1 VRSYRHAPIAE
12 VLTPPAYPLD
22 FALLGAIFALLALA
36 AASARPRKYLAA
48 FLVARDM
55 CGRSEKLSN
64 VTLEIGD
71 PLRRW
76 GSTARAETLDCAAL
90 TR

>member
-22 FALLGAIFALLALA
+22 FALLALA

>member
-1 VRSYRHAPIAE
+1 
-12 VLTPPAYPLD
+12 
-22 FALLGAIFALLALA
+22 
-36 AASARPRKYLAA
+36 
-48 FLVARDM
+48 M